1 MFYLSLHGV
10 TVIQEG
16 RTTMTN
22 RDTQFVVVIDR
33 PRSDCLDV
41 SSSHETF
48 DEAGTAASKL
58 LLGVEPDTVEVSIFE
73 RRAVA
78 VVNVVLKEV
87 E

>member
-1 MFYLSLHGV
+1 
-10 TVIQEG
+10 
-16 RTTMTN
+16 MTN

-33 PRSDCLDV
+33 PRSDCLSV

-78 VVNVVLKEV
+78 AVNVVIHDLQD
-87 E
+87 

>member
-1 MFYLSLHGV
+1 
-10 TVIQEG
+10 
-16 RTTMTN
+16 MTN

-48 DEAGTAASKL
+48 NEAGTAASQYL
-58 LLGVEPDTVEVSIFE
+58 MGVEPDTVEVSSSVEVSIYE

-78 VVNVVLKEV
+78 EVNVVIIE
-87 E
+87 EN

>member
-10 TVIQEG
+10 TVMQEG

-22 RDTQFVVVIDR
+22 RDAQFVVVIDR

-48 DEAGTAASKL
+48 NEAGTAASQYL
-58 LLGVEPDTVEVSIFE
+58 MGVEPDTVEVSIYE